1 MAGDI
6 PDRCGCHF
14 DTGRFLKEEQDNAYS
29 GNSGMQAASSTV
41 RRDEFMKKLKGGW
54 VEGSVKELMDLDS
67 ADMEYIETRLAL
79 TRAIR
84 EERKK
89 QHITQVTLAARMKT
103 TQSRVAKIEK
113 GDPTISMDMILRGF
127 FTLGLTRKELAKAM

>member
-1 MAGDI
+1 
-6 PDRCGCHF
+6 
-14 DTGRFLKEEQDNAYS
+14 
-29 GNSGMQAASSTV
+29 MQAASAAI
-41 RRDEFMKKLKGGW
+41 RRVDIMKKLKGGW
-54 VEGSVKELMDLDS
+54 VEGSVQELMGLDS

-89 QHITQVTLAARMKT
+89 QHITQVTLAARMRT

-127 FTLGLTRKELAKAM
+127 FTLGLTRKELAKAI